1 MSEPHSDDRVVR
13 AGREEAAKDGQAIDV
28 GREEVDDSDEAELEP
43 DVEAAADTPGEEM
56 TVLDTGVATAL
67 LQDLARRRGEIQI
80 VIADELALKAYGE
93 AELIIDRLPGLN
105 STRFR
110 LQAREQPK
118 TEPAAGG

>member
-1 MSEPHSDDRVVR
+1 VVR